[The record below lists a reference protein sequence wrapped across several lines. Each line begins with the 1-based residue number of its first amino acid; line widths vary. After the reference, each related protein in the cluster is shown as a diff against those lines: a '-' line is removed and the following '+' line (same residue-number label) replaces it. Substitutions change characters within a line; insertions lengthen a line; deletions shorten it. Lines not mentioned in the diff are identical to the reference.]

1 MLRRKLIRRFDSRD
15 DLPTATHTIIPPK
28 SESHFAERS
37 RSKERETPRLAVR
50 LVVSVEVGE
59 SSFVGFTENI
69 SREGVF
75 VATQAPQTVGAT
87 VHLLIALPDLALVHA
102 EGTVCWTRSSSKTKG
117 ISAGIGIRFQNL
129 SALDA
134 VLIQDFV
141 RARQSSLLE
150 YTNGMRRRS
159 A

>member
-15 DLPTATHTIIPPK
+15 DLQTATRTMIPPK
-28 SESHFAERS
+28 SAAHFAERS
-37 RSKERETPRLAVR
+37 QSKERGTPRLAVR

-75 VATQAPQTVGAT
+75 VATQAPQMVGAT

-102 EGTVCWTRSSSKTKG
+102 EGTVCWTRGSSKSKG

-150 YTNGMRRRS
+150 YNDGMRRRS

>member
-1 MLRRKLIRRFDSRD
+1 MLRKKSTRRFDSRYE
-15 DLPTATHTIIPPK
+15 LKAATWPTLPPK
-28 SESHFAERS
+28 PESGFAERS
-37 RSKERETPRLAVR
+37 PSKERGVPRLEAR

-75 VATQAPQTVGAT
+75 VATQAPQSVGAT
-87 VHLLIALPDLALVHA
+87 VQLLIALPDLALVHA
-102 EGTVCWTRSSSKTKG
+102 EGTVRWIRSSSKSKG
-117 ISAGIGIRFQNL
+117 ISAGIGIRFENL

-134 VLIQDFV
+134 VLIHDFV
-141 RARQSSLLE
+141 RARRSSLLE
-150 YTNGMRRRS
+150 YPDGMHRWS

>member
-15 DLPTATHTIIPPK
+15 DLQTATRTTIPPK
-28 SESHFAERS
+28 SASHFAERS
-37 RSKERETPRLAVR
+37 QSKERGTPRVAVR

-69 SREGVF
+69 SREGIF

-102 EGTVCWTRSSSKTKG
+102 EGTVCWTRSSSKSKG

-141 RARQSSLLE
+141 RARQSSLLD
-150 YTNGMRRRS
+150 YSDGMRRRS